1 MISGW
6 IHSPREQV
14 IGYTLTKHGEEL
26 SAGER
31 AVPRGLSR
39 LLFRDRAKLSGN
51 AAYRLTLRPPD
62 ADANATATL
71 TALGDAFPE
80 NNTARALVEVR
91 GRKPLLVSHF
101 GAESGLAQLMVKGG
115 MTLVARKPH
124 QCPWTLADLSRWSAV
139 VLENVMA
146 GEIGQ
151 DGMETLAPGGRHRR
165 GAHGD
170 RRRKSYAPGGYYGSP
185 LKTPARFHGAP

>member
-1 MISGW
+1 MVAG
-6 IHSPREQV
+6 REP
-14 IGYTLTKHGEEL
+14 
-26 SAGER
+26 AGER

-51 AAYRLTLRPPD
+51 AASRLTLRPPD
-62 ADANATATL
+62 ADANATSTL

-91 GRKPLLVSHF
+91 GRKPLLLVSHF

-146 GEIGQ
+146 GEIGHNSG
-151 DGMETLAPGGRHRR
+151 DGCLPWWLSVGRL
-165 GAHGD
+165 
-170 RRRKSYAPGGYYGSP
+170 P
-185 LKTPARFHGAP
+185 